1 MRKGKRGEWRC
12 PVLRRSDWRRTSDG
26 HGMGRDHHMGFKGA
40 EGYKNTALIPSWCGW
55 RCLPYLPSLGA
66 SKVQE
71 EREERKNV
79 VDKRETMELS
89 GN

>member
-1 MRKGKRGEWRC
+1 
-12 PVLRRSDWRRTSDG
+12 
-26 HGMGRDHHMGFKGA
+26 MGFKGA